1 MYMMQKRC
9 KNAVSRIDMRGGQAM
24 KYRNFI
30 FDFGNVIGRFNGS
43 DLLAHFCSSDEDC
56 ALLGSVIFRKWN
68 ELDKGSIDYASY
80 AEESVSLLP
89 QRLAD
94 TARDFF
100 RIWPQ
105 HVALI
110 DETLAFIDE
119 LTAQGIRVYLLS
131 NAPTYFADYAL
142 EHIAVLKKFSGVVF
156 SAPLK
161 TAKPDPAMYRYLFET
176 YSLDPAE
183 CFFIDDLRENIEAGR
198 ALGMDGII
206 FDGNIDA
213 VRTATGLDPERP
225 GLRPLRSENL
235 PDYR

>member
-100 RIWPQ
+100 RTWPD
-105 HVALI
+105 HVELL
-110 DETLAFIDE
+110 DGTVDFIEE
-119 LTAQGIRVYLLS
+119 LTRRNIPVYLLS
-131 NAPTYFADYAL
+131 NASVFFADYAL
-142 EHIAVLKKFSGVVF
+142 EHYGILKKFSGVVF

-161 TAKPDPAMYRYLFET
+161 TAKPDPSMYRYLFET

-183 CFFIDDLRENIEAGR
+183 CFFIDDLRENIEAGK

-206 FDGNIDA
+206 FDGDLDA
-213 VRTATGLDPERP
+213 VKTAIGWNPEP
-225 GLRPLRSENL
+225 
-235 PDYR
+235 